1 MHTRS
6 LQEQYKLQIS
16 LQQVSHKEKNSIK
29 VRMNELTLQF
39 VRTSDPS
46 PIMVRLQLMQFSTD
60 SSEVRESLKIRAEI
74 FFLY

>member
-1 MHTRS
+1 MHTSS

-60 SSEVRESLKIRAEI
+60 SSEVRVLENKS
-74 FFLY
+74 